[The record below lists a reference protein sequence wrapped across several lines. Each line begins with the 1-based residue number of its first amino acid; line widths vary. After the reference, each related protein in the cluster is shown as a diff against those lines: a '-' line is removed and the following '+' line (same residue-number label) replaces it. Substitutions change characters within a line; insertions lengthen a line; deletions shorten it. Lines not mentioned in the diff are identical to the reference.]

1 MVYNDYITNRT
12 GTSKNV
18 SDDSYGKEEK
28 VVEIS
33 EIRVRM
39 VNNESKM
46 KAVISVTFD
55 EVFVVHDIKV
65 IEGDKG
71 VFVAMPSRR
80 SPDGV
85 YRDIVHPISTE
96 FRTLLVK
103 LIIDR
108 YEQEK
113 ESQAIAQ
120 SGLQEDT
127 L

>member
-1 MVYNDYITNRT
+1 M
-12 GTSKNV
+12 
-18 SDDSYGKEEK
+18 
-28 VVEIS
+28 EIS

-85 YRDIVHPISTE
+85 YRDIVHPINTE
-96 FRTLLVK
+96 FRSLLVK
-103 LIIDR
+103 MIIDR

-113 ESQAIAQ
+113 ESQAIEQ
-120 SGLQEDT
+120 SGLQDDT
-127 L
+127 F

>member
-1 MVYNDYITNRT
+1 M
-12 GTSKNV
+12 
-18 SDDSYGKEEK
+18 
-28 VVEIS
+28 EIS

-39 VNNESKM
+39 INNDSKM
-46 KAVISVTFD
+46 KAVVSVTFD

-85 YRDIVHPISTE
+85 YRDIVHPINTE
-96 FRTLLVK
+96 FRSILVK
-103 LIIDR
+103 MIIDR

-113 ESQAIAQ
+113 EIQAIPQCEAQ
-120 SGLQEDT
+120 EENI
-127 L
+127 

>member
-1 MVYNDYITNRT
+1 M
-12 GTSKNV
+12 
-18 SDDSYGKEEK
+18 
-28 VVEIS
+28 EIS

-46 KAVISVTFD
+46 KAVVSVTFD

-103 LIIDR
+103 MIIDR
-108 YEQEK
+108 YDQEK

-120 SGLQEDT
+120 SELPEEV
-127 L
+127 